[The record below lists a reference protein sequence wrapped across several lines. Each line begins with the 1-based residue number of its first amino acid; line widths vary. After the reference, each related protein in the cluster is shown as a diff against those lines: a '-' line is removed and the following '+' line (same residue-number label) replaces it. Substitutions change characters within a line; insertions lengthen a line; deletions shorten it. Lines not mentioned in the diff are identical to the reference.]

1 LIRIQTKKAAFAA
14 FFLRFC
20 SLQDKPFPQ
29 RQRPQADAVGL
40 AAEEGTAGLRVI
52 AQLRTV
58 PLQVKR
64 KKLTTPYDKT
74 VTTWEISYN
83 THDDTWIDAWFSYP
97 AGATE
102 KLPCVVY
109 FHGGSLQKELHLDI
123 VATGVSCFAMD
134 VRGQGGTSIDRAV
147 YHSGDLNGG
156 LMTRGVLD
164 KEDFYMRNIYLDAVR
179 SMDVVA
185 SLPEVDP
192 ERIVTYGGSQG
203 GGLSVVASALSGH
216 SKKCYTYVT
225 SYCCLKQRTDNGSG
239 QFSHLRYYLSNNP
252 ELTDAAMDT
261 LTYFDINNVVS
272 LLKSPLYLAMGLE
285 DPICLPHFVY
295 SVYTHAPVEKTLFMS
310 PFTKHNIPLEYKMR
324 CHFEFSQL

>member
-1 LIRIQTKKAAFAA
+1 MYYEAEKEAGLKGKIIPQTKKEDFEAFW
-14 FFLRFC
+14 
-20 SLQDKPFPQ
+20 LQG
-29 RQRPQADAVGL
+29 V
-40 AAEEGTAGLRVI
+40 

-225 SYCCLKQRTDNGSG
+225 SYCCLKQRTELGSRIFGSTNG
-239 QFSHLRYYLSNNP
+239 FLKKYP
-252 ELTDAAMDT
+252 EHTDRVFDV
-261 LTYFDINNVVS
+261 LTYFDINNMVS
-272 LLKSPLYLAMGLE
+272 LLNVPTVFALGLA
-285 DPICLPHFVY
+285 DDVCLPHFVY
-295 SVYTHAPVEKTLFMS
+295 SAYHHTPCEKSMHIY
-310 PFTKHNIPLEYKMR
+310 PFTPHCTPAAYKEMAYT
-324 CHFEFSQL
+324 EFSQM